1 MSFTNLGTP
10 PPVDAV
16 YPSWGS
22 ALIGMVDR
30 ALCIAWERVKTRHPA
45 LLQKADEDR
54 ITDQLKTELVAMR
67 RNNEPPGFNS
77 NLFGVPT
84 RDSKLKDATG
94 ESIDKT
100 PDLTVYPAEPR
111 AGVADDQH
119 DALFFECKVLDAKK
133 GLALYCNEGIR
144 RFVDGRYAWR
154 MPHAGMIAYV
164 LGKADRCPIKSL
176 TKHLARRKGTS
187 TIGSELGC
195 FNAPTVAM
203 QSPGTMAS
211 DVAETCHMRH
221 VKDGTVLGEIS
232 LRHLWLLD

>member
-1 MSFTNLGTP
+1 MTFEDLGTP
-10 PPVDAV
+10 PPVGAA

-22 ALIGMVDR
+22 ALIAMVDR
-30 ALCIAWERVKTRHPA
+30 ALCAAWERVKKRHPA
-45 LLQKADEDR
+45 LLQGADEDR

-67 RNNEPPGFNS
+67 RRNEPAGFNA

-84 RDSKLKDATG
+84 RDSKLRDAAG

-100 PDLTVYPAEPR
+100 PDLTVYPAQPR

-119 DALFFECKVLDAKK
+119 DALFFECKVLDATR
-133 GLALYCNEGIR
+133 GLTLYCNEGIR

-164 LGKADRCPIKSL
+164 LKIKDPCPVKSL
-176 TKHLARRKGTS
+176 TRHLARRVGTS
-187 TIGSELGC
+187 TIGSQFGC
-195 FNAPTVAM
+195 AQAPTMAM

-211 DVAETCHMRH
+211 DIAETRH
-221 VKDGTVLGEIS
+221 VRRAQDGTTLDEIA
-232 LRHLWLLD
+232 LRHLWLLG